1 MKVARRRRKEER
13 KQEKKAKSTTGNTAE
28 ASRETRDNVRS
39 TPPAADGRETE
50 DDHVEGVV
58 EGTQVAS

>member
-1 MKVARRRRKEER
+1 MKVARRRRKDER
-13 KQEKKAKSTTGNTAE
+13 KQEKKAKLTTGNTAE
-28 ASRETRDNVRS
+28 ASRETSDNVRS
-39 TPPAADGRETE
+39 TPQPADGRETE